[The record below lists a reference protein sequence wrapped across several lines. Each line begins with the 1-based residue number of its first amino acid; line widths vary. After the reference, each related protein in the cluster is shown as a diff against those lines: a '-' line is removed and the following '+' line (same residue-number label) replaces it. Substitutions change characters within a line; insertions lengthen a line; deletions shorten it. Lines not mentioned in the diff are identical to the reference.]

1 MSSRSLSSYPAEI
14 ASSLR
19 KRWCEH
25 GFTELV
31 LPDCGMLEVIL
42 DCAYQA
48 SLLREEG
55 DETQCRILIG
65 SQSDLDGQLM
75 VHHNSIDY
83 VRFQS
88 PVELT
93 PHNIRKL
100 ARAAGFYRSL
110 LLVDPAKLSE
120 EAIWGIAV
128 TGTDWVH
135 HAGSGY
141 TGRRPLPPNFVL
153 QIRGPGNLVLSSG
166 YERLLEC
173 SGGKILEDTFDPFRS
188 SWLPAK
194 FADVRVS
201 IYEELKRD
209 ADPSIQTQLCDS
221 FIKQAAQSVVR
232 RALRMVRSQSHGG
245 MLIYLPDD
253 LAPQSE
259 QWIRYRVRLKQ
270 DETTLRFRKLMLK
283 LLGRSLLLAHEKG
296 LPLVTWKDY
305 LCMRDLELMELNREL
320 MEYAN
325 VLADFMSIDGAL
337 VLTRSF
343 DIVGFGGEIMGD
355 THVSSVE
362 CALDLDATTTR
373 TEPADTSGTR
383 HRSAYRLV
391 NSIPDA
397 IIIVVSQ
404 DGAVRFV
411 AQQNGKIT
419 YWPYLP

>member
-1 MSSRSLSSYPAEI
+1 MSIKPLSSYPSEI

-25 GFTELV
+25 GILELV
-31 LPDCGMLEVIL
+31 LPDCGVLESIV

-55 DETQCRILIG
+55 EETQCRVLIA
-65 SQSDLDGQLM
+65 SQADLDAHL
-75 VHHNSIDY
+75 VTHPSSIDY

-88 PVELT
+88 PVDLS
-93 PHNIRKL
+93 PHSFRKL

-110 LLVDPAKLSE
+110 LIVDPVKSFE
-120 EAIWGIAV
+120 DAIWGIAV

-141 TGRRPLPPNFVL
+141 TGRRPLPPNFVI
-153 QIRGPGNLVLSSG
+153 QVRGPGNLVLSSG

-173 SGGKILEDTFDPFRS
+173 SGGKILEDIFDPFRS
-188 SWLPAK
+188 TWLPAK
-194 FADVRVS
+194 FASVRTS
-201 IYEELKRD
+201 IYEELKQSL
-209 ADPSIQTQLCDS
+209 DPSIQSRLCDS

-232 RALRMVRSQSHGG
+232 RALRMVRTQSHGG
-245 MLIYLPDD
+245 MLIYLPDE
-253 LAPQSE
+253 LVEQSD
-259 QWIRYRVRLKQ
+259 QWIRYRVRLMQ
-270 DETTLRFRKLMLK
+270 DETTLRFRRLMSK
-283 LLGRSLLLAHEKG
+283 LLHRSLVLAHQMGIPE
-296 LPLVTWKDY
+296 VTWQEY
-305 LCMRDLELMELNREL
+305 LLMRDLELMELNREL

-337 VLTRSF
+337 VLSRSF
-343 DIVGFGGEIMGD
+343 DVIGFGGEIMGD
-355 THVSSVE
+355 THVSTVE
-362 CALDLDATTTR
+362 CALDLDAVTTR

-391 NSIPDA
+391 NSVPDA

-411 AQQNGKIT
+411 AQQNEKIT